1 MPATRPYR
9 SLVVWRASDG
19 SGDTP
24 DAILR
29 VVIERL
35 RVENRLEGAREISLA
50 IQRCEEGL
58 HWIEALANRRIT
70 GGQDVHENGT

>member
-1 MPATRPYR
+1 VEGKMPTAPRR

-24 DAILR
+24 GDILR

-35 RVENRLEGAREISLA
+35 RAENRLESAREISLA

-58 HWIEALANRRIT
+58 HWIRAIEERRA
-70 GGQDVHENGT
+70 GGQDAHED

>member
-1 MPATRPYR
+1 MPGWPAR
-9 SLVVWRASDG
+9 SLVVWRAADG

-24 DAILR
+24 GDILR

-35 RVENRLEGAREISLA
+35 RTENRLDGAREISMA
-50 IQRCEEGL
+50 IQRCEEAL
-58 HWIEALANRRIT
+58 HWIRALEERRE